1 LRSFTGS
8 PSQKVVPHV
17 QRENIAVSSEKEK
30 KEDIETGVNSNDV
43 TKEGPSNKGS
53 MPSHQLVL
61 SAIGAISHHF
71 AIHAS
76 SKKHE
81 EDPIDKDEEEIQKLE
96 DEEIALNFPFG
107 QPEIYFEMIQL
118 LILFLSL
125 YSALWV
131 SNFVEV
137 GPKVYKGISAI
148 PIVISTF
155 FFISMMGTA
164 ALLKAVSEFDN
175 DIVLEVIEETENSKI
190 LAKMVREKIV
200 IRLREL
206 SGNTHDISEGLT
218 ALFKLFKQID
228 ANGNGLLS
236 REEFAEFLHAV
247 DINFSRKKWN
257 QIFRDI
263 DLSHDDLVSDMT
275 HLVNRMLLIVLV
287 LIRFLSMNS
296 SCLFSFM
303 TIASLILRRLFEWNS
318 YQKKYKRNDLY
329 LKQ

>member
-1 LRSFTGS
+1 MLIKIFPHSRDNTNFIIERFFSFKYWHDLYRNFGKKQIKTVVTIVKNTISRDSGDLSESEKELLDQWKFIAEDVEREIENSKVRSLERRSSLRSFTGS

-17 QRENIAVSSEKEK
+17 QRENIATDAEKEK

-43 TKEGPSNKGS
+43 TKEGPSNKGV

-228 ANGNGLLS
+228 ANGNGLL
-236 REEFAEFLHAV
+236 R
-247 DINFSRKKWN
+247 
-257 QIFRDI
+257 
-263 DLSHDDLVSDMT
+263 
-275 HLVNRMLLIVLV
+275 
-287 LIRFLSMNS
+287 
-296 SCLFSFM
+296 
-303 TIASLILRRLFEWNS
+303 
-318 YQKKYKRNDLY
+318 
-329 LKQ
+329 